1 MIVLLSSFVYAC
13 TPTPAGEGDTNGI
26 VDTPTVDTPAE
37 ASNDPMIN
45 DDGGGGIDADPVLES
60 IRQEYAR
67 IQDLLTSGKLK
78 QDSIAYTCSGGEV
91 NGQLNFYRDA
101 SGVVLAVNGYSQGD
115 HAWVTEK
122 YYLRRGAPF
131 FLFRELGYWSFGGP
145 MQTLDDGTE
154 APGTIDK
161 ITEERYYFNDGATIK
176 ALTKAYEIRNDEAA
190 DPAKIPNETLSHNGE
205 IPDGYQ
211 LVRAAI
217 KNNKVDCSQL
227 NDI

>member
-13 TPTPAGEGDTNGI
+13 TPTPTGEADTNGI
-26 VDTPTVDTPAE
+26 ADTTTVDTPKE
-37 ASNDPMIN
+37 ASTDPMIGEE
-45 DDGGGGIDADPVLES
+45 DLPDADPVLES

-67 IQDLLTSGKLK
+67 IQGLLTSGQLK

-122 YYLRRGAPF
+122 YYLRRGTPF

-145 MQTLDDGTE
+145 MQTMDDGTE
-154 APGTIDK
+154 VPGTIDE
-161 ITEERYYFNDGATIK
+161 ITEERYYFDNGATIK
-176 ALTKAYEIRNDEAA
+176 ALTKAYEIRNDEEVEP
-190 DPAKIPNETLSHNGE
+190 DKIPNETMSHNGE

-211 LVRAAI
+211 LVRAAM